1 VRPGRERRGPQGEA
15 KRAIIIII
23 LTAPYT
29 FRDNDNDNT
38 RKSLGAY
45 HRSIVPFQ
53 SPPREKVEWNGSAL
67 NQKQGHEFPA
77 CAANFPPAM
86 ETRPATPPI
95 LPHRFA
101 RLVAQRPGTA
111 AQHLPLVI
119 YHDEIAGSETVAN
132 CHLDFFSLYFV
143 RQGRG
148 THWIDGVPYG
158 VSRGDVYA
166 MGLGMTHW
174 FADCDRL
181 ITDTLHF
188 APDIFDAPTLNALA
202 ETPGFQ
208 SLFVEEPLRRAN
220 SQGEGDYGKGGRWL
234 HLTPDAYAPV
244 AEMLAELRREW
255 ASGTPDGTL
264 LASGLFPR
272 LLVHLARR
280 YAQSRTLT
288 PSPDTPTREAS
299 STQEATVAAA
309 VRYIDEHFAE
319 ALRVEQVAASV
330 FLSPDRFTEV
340 FAQTMG
346 RTPRDYIRHL
356 RVERARF
363 LLRTTGLSVSEVG
376 QLAGFGEAAYFTRV
390 FRAASGM
397 TPREFRGRK

>member
-1 VRPGRERRGPQGEA
+1 
-15 KRAIIIII
+15 
-23 LTAPYT
+23 
-29 FRDNDNDNT
+29 
-38 RKSLGAY
+38 
-45 HRSIVPFQ
+45 
-53 SPPREKVEWNGSAL
+53 
-67 NQKQGHEFPA
+67 
-77 CAANFPPAM
+77 M
-86 ETRPATPPI
+86 ETRHKQPPTQA
-95 LPHRFA
+95 HHFA
-101 RLVAQRPGTA
+101 RLAAERPGTA
-111 AQHLPLVI
+111 AAHLPLII
-119 YHDEIAGSETVAN
+119 YHDEIEGNEKIAN
-132 CHLDFFSLYFV
+132 RHVDFFSLYFV

-174 FADCDRL
+174 FADGDRL
-181 ITDTLHF
+181 VTDTLHF

-208 SLFVEEPLRRAN
+208 SLFVEEPLRRAA
-220 SQGEGDYGKGGRWL
+220 SQGGAGYGEGGRWL

-244 AEMLAELRREW
+244 AEMLAELQREW

-264 LASGLFPR
+264 LVRGLFPR

-280 YAQSRTLT
+280 YAQSRTLSASAT
-288 PSPDTPTREAS
+288 ALPPREAS
-299 STQEATVAAA
+299 SVQESTVAAA

-319 ALRVEQVAASV
+319 PLRVEQVAASV

-340 FAQTMG
+340 FARTMG

-356 RVERARF
+356 RVERAR
-363 LLRTTGLSVSEVG
+363 LLLQTTGLSVSEVG

-390 FRAASGM
+390 FRAESGM
-397 TPREFRGRK
+397 TPREFRGRR

>member
-1 VRPGRERRGPQGEA
+1 
-15 KRAIIIII
+15 
-23 LTAPYT
+23 
-29 FRDNDNDNT
+29 
-38 RKSLGAY
+38 
-45 HRSIVPFQ
+45 
-53 SPPREKVEWNGSAL
+53 
-67 NQKQGHEFPA
+67 
-77 CAANFPPAM
+77 M
-86 ETRPATPPI
+86 ETRPLSVPKITSSQTLSSPAVPPVK
-95 LPHRFA
+95 PHHFA
-101 RLVAQRPGTA
+101 GLLADYPGTA
-111 AQHLPLVI
+111 AASLPLVI
-119 YHDEIAGSETVAN
+119 YHDEITGNEGIAN

-188 APDIFDAPTLNALA
+188 APEIFDTPTLNALA

-208 SLFVEEPLRRAN
+208 SLFVEEPLRRAD
-220 SQGEGDYGKGGRWL
+220 SHGEGGRWL

-255 ASGTPDGTL
+255 VSGTPDGLL
-264 LASGLFPR
+264 LARGLFPR

-280 YAQSRTLT
+280 YASFRATSSST
-288 PSPDTPTREAS
+288 NTAPPREAS
-299 STQEATVAAA
+299 SASEATVAAA
-309 VRYIDEHFAE
+309 VRYLDEHFAE
-319 ALRVEQVAASV
+319 PLRVEQIAASV

-356 RVERARF
+356 RVERARA
-363 LLRTTGLSVSEVG
+363 LLQTTSLSVSEVG
-376 QLAGFGEAAYFTRV
+376 QAAGFGEAAYFTRV
-390 FRAASGM
+390 FRAATGM
-397 TPREFRGRK
+397 TPREFRGRR